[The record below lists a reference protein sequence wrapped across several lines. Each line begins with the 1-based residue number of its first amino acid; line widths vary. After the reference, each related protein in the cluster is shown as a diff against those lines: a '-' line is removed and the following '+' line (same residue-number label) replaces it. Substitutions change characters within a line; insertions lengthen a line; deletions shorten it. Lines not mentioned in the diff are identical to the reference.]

1 MAAPTLLPPLTT
13 QPQLPER
20 VVDVLARLLARRLEE
35 QTVGHCLRVD
45 SARRADAARLATALY
60 DLLPAGSTDVH
71 VLADHPDQVDGAL
84 AIPAERAIELR
95 NRKRRRLVLM
105 VPVGS
110 GSAASSLD
118 NSFARVDI
126 TVLLAEAGE
135 ELLGDLADTDV
146 ADGVRRVAREL
157 GRSRP
162 VEAWARYL
170 AAVVEDPSWATAGRA
185 LWIVGLV
192 PDLGGPDLVDRL
204 PRNVACV
211 RAISRPSR
219 AVASVADRLTNAELQ
234 ETAVRDRITRYLSRP
249 DIDLSDASAWAA
261 PLVEPLPEPLGALS
275 FEHWPLVERRTVD
288 LNSVRIDPFLKEDG
302 TLRTGTRLHQ
312 DAAVDRIGL
321 RGVGTPGDGDR
332 AR

>member
-1 MAAPTLLPPLTT
+1 MAAPTLLPPVTT
-13 QPQLPER
+13 QQQLPEQ
-20 VVDVLARLLARRLEE
+20 VVAVLARLLAKRLED
-35 QTVGHCLRVD
+35 QGTGHCLRVD
-45 SARRADAARLATALY
+45 SVRRGDAGQLATALY
-60 DLLPAGSTDVH
+60 ELLPAGSTDVH
-71 VLADHPDQVDGAL
+71 VLADHADQVDGTL
-84 AIPAERAIELR
+84 TIPAERAIELR

-126 TVLLAEAGE
+126 TTLLAEAGD
-135 ELLGDLADTDV
+135 ELLGALADTDV
-146 ADGVRRVAREL
+146 ADGVRRLAREL

-170 AAVVEDPSWATAGRA
+170 ATVVDDPTWATAGGA

-192 PDLGGPDLVDRL
+192 PDLGGPELVARL

-234 ETAVRDRITRYLSRP
+234 ESEIRNRITRYLSRP
-249 DIDLSDASAWAA
+249 DVDLSDAAAWAA
-261 PLVEPLPEPLGALS
+261 PLAEHLPEPLGVLS

-288 LNSVRIDPFLKEDG
+288 LNSVRLDPFL
-302 TLRTGTRLHQ
+302 
-312 DAAVDRIGL
+312 
-321 RGVGTPGDGDR
+321 
-332 AR
+332 